1 MGKTTCFIYLSQYP
15 HNPVPVPLHK
25 QNHMLSKTQLYKI
38 NILVSEPKFLKLIL
52 KRHVPTCSQMMT
64 LLTFKH

>member
-38 NILVSEPKFLKLIL
+38 NILVSEPKFLKLI
-52 KRHVPTCSQMMT
+52 
-64 LLTFKH
+64 